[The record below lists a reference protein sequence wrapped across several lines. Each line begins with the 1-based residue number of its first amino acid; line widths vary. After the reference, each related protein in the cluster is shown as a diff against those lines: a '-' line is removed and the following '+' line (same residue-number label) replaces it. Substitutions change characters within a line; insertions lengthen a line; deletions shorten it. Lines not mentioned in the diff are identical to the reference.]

1 MVDDS
6 IVRGTTSSKLI
17 ELVKKAGAA
26 EVHLLISSPPVRHA
40 CHYGMDTS
48 ERETLIARRFEVEE
62 IRQLVGADSLHY
74 LSEDGLKR
82 ALGDRPACMACFT
95 GEYPVAKLQ
104 GLTYRQSGVDIDAGN
119 RVVDLIKP
127 HVKQTARPG
136 VLGGIGGFGG
146 LFQLDLAK
154 YPEPVLVSGADGV
167 GTKLKLAFALNKH
180 HTIGIDAVAMCV
192 NDILTHGA
200 EPLFF
205 LDYLAVGKLNPE
217 QAAQVVQG
225 IAQGCREAGCALLGG
240 ETAEMPGFY
249 KSGEYDV
256 AGFAV
261 GVVNRSDIIDGSTIT
276 SGDVAIGLPSSG
288 LHSNGYSLVRRVFA
302 GRDLHAVVE
311 DLGNPWGEAL
321 LRPTRIYVRP
331 ILELLRQSAGEG
343 DGPHHRRRPHR
354 EYRSDSSARIGACH

>member
-1 MVDDS
+1 M
-6 IVRGTTSSKLI
+6 
-17 ELVKKAGAA
+17 
-26 EVHLLISSPPVRHA
+26 
-40 CHYGMDTS
+40 
-48 ERETLIARRFEVEE
+48 
-62 IRQLVGADSLHY
+62 
-74 LSEDGLKR
+74 
-82 ALGDRPACMACFT
+82 
-95 GEYPVAKLQ
+95 
-104 GLTYRQSGVDIDAGN
+104 
-119 RVVDLIKP
+119 
-127 HVKQTARPG
+127 
-136 VLGGIGGFGG
+136 
-146 LFQLDLAK
+146 
-154 YPEPVLVSGADGV
+154 

-311 DLGNPWGEAL
+311 DLGEPLGEAL

-331 ILELLRQSAGEG
+331 ILELLGKVRKGWPTPAAASPRISPDLPPGLGLAIEPAWPVPPIFTLWELEVAEQEM
-343 DGPHHRRRPHR
+343 
-354 EYRSDSSARIGACH
+354 YRTFNMGTAMRWW